1 MKVLIPI
8 LIGLVVVGCGKGW
21 GHLILNDISAKGE
34 LIRK

>member
-1 MKVLIPI
+1 
-8 LIGLVVVGCGKGW
+8 VGCGKGW